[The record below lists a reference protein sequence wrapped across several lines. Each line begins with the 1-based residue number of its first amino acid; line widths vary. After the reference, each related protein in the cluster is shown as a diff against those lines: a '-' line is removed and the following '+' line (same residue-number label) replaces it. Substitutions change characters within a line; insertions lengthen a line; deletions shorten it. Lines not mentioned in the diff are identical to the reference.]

1 MENKLQRG
9 RVAIVH
15 GDYYRVLTK
24 EGEILAKLAGKFS
37 EQFITNLEL
46 PTVGDWVFFQTIDQ
60 QRGIIQQIEPRISK
74 FSRKIAGHQ
83 STEQLIASNVE
94 IIVVLTKV
102 DCCANVADY
111 LIPLYE
117 LTTTIIVTGLND
129 DTGIL
134 KIASYL
140 KNGKTGAFVG
150 SSGVG
155 KSTLVNRLVQNQ
167 QMAVS
172 GIRLEDSKG
181 RHTTTHRELLVLS
194 TGGYIIDTPGM
205 REFQLFEENEL
216 DATFQDIVD
225 LAKNCRFNDCRHET
239 ENDCA
244 VKAAIQAGVLTESR
258 LLNYS
263 KLQRE
268 LTFQERRTKQKERF
282 KNKRKKTR

>member
-1 MENKLQRG
+1 M
-9 RVAIVH
+9 
-15 GDYYRVLTK
+15 VLTK
-24 EGEILAKLAGKFS
+24 A
-37 EQFITNLEL
+37 
-46 PTVGDWVFFQTIDQ
+46 
-60 QRGIIQQIEPRISK
+60 
-74 FSRKIAGHQ
+74 
-83 STEQLIASNVE
+83 
-94 IIVVLTKV
+94 

-268 LTFQERRTKQKERF
+268 LAFQERRTKQKERF